1 MKWCLLCETDGI
13 VTDVLRSYLI
23 KYGKQLDGSKAHR
36 IVGKTPIEAADA
48 VVEDY
53 GLPLSTNEFLSEINE
68 VFSEQ

>member
-1 MKWCLLCETDGI
+1 M
-13 VTDVLRSYLI
+13 LRSYLI
-23 KYGKQLDGSKAHR
+23 KYGKQWDGSKAHR

-68 VFSEQ
+68 VFSKQ